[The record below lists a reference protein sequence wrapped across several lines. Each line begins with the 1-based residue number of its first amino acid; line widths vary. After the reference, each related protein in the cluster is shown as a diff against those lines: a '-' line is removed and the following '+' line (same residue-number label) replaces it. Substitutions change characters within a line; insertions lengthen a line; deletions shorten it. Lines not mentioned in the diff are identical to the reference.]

1 MDYHLLNFRRT
12 HSLHQYNI
20 SFPDGNESGKCTVV
34 QVTTNLQ
41 KYMERWRLWLY
52 CCSLVAQIGHE
63 AARNSRIVTG
73 STAVLLLFPAHF
85 TWYTLFP
92 HTSKLE
98 NPKHWTLPWFH
109 YFIYIYFDQDNLNSL
124 AVFCTKPLLN
134 NSFKKAGTPTHTLLM
149 YDVQNNSSQLSSLRT
164 SSTLIHNAK
173 ISHKD
178 FCSLSGGWNSFGHSR
193 VKTRLRLLALQ
204 SACHAAEKASPS
216 STACG

>member
-1 MDYHLLNFRRT
+1 MVMSLENALWFRWQQTYKNIWRGEGYGYT
-12 HSLHQYNI
+12 AAVSLH
-20 SFPDGNESGKCTVV
+20 
-34 QVTTNLQ
+34 
-41 KYMERWRLWLY
+41 RLDMRLPE
-52 CCSLVAQIGHE
+52 I
-63 AARNSRIVTG
+63 
-73 STAVLLLFPAHF
+73 AVLLLVQQPCSSCSQHISHGTHF
-85 TWYTLFP
+85 FHILANLKPQTLN
-92 HTSKLE
+92 L
-98 NPKHWTLPWFH
+98 TLISLF
-109 YFIYIYFDQDNLNSL
+109 YIYFDQDNLNSL

-134 NSFKKAGTPTHTLLM
+134 NSFKKAGTPTHTLLI

-178 FCSLSGGWNSFGHSR
+178 FCSLSGGWNSFWHSR